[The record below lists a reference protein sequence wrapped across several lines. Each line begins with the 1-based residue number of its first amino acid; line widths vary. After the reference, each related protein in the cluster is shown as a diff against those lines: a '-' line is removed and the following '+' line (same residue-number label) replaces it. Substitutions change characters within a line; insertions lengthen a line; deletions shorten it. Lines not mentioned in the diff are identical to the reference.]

1 MSKYKAKDDK
11 RQCKQCGTVLSGRR
25 RKYCSDECRFESD
38 RIQKRKK
45 YRLENNITTRNCP
58 VCNKEFEPNKNGA
71 KYKYCSTDCYK
82 EQRKKRN
89 RERWREENPGWQ
101 DDTVKQCEWCNSDYT
116 VPGRN
121 AHQARF
127 CSDKCNDT
135 WWSREVYGHLPLEE
149 RNAIRTKS
157 KEKRLARLK
166 QEQHQRYLER
176 LTVKECEWCGSN
188 YETDILNQKTCSK
201 ECRRKRRNHRS
212 SLIKDERIPKS
223 QIVDRDI
230 SLERL
235 YKRDKGICYLC
246 NEKCD
251 YSDIKITKDGHKY
264 AGGTYPSTDHVMPV
278 THGGLHAWSN
288 VRLAHHRC
296 NTIKSDTIPDDLK
309 ELLPKNAYS
318 VARRV
323 KARMKETLQFD
334 LDGNL
339 IATYESTAQA
349 ERETGFKRRGIQ
361 NNARGETK
369 TYKGY
374 KWEYV

>member
-1 MSKYKAKDDK
+1 MSNYNTKEHTCAI
-11 RQCKQCGTVLSGRR
+11 CKGTFTGRKK
-25 RKYCSDECRFESD
+25 KYCSMDCSDVARRKRNRDRFRKENKLHMEYDDIKECVICNSD
-38 RIQKRKK
+38 ISHMRINA
-45 YRLENNITTRNCP
+45 L
-58 VCNKEFEPNKNGA
+58 
-71 KYKYCSTDCYK
+71 YCSASCKQRVDDRRRGHKPMEEHLAILERQK
-82 EQRKKRN
+82 EQRKEKLKR
-89 RERWREENPGWQ
+89 
-101 DDTVKQCEWCNSDYT
+101 
-116 VPGRN
+116 
-121 AHQARF
+121 
-127 CSDKCNDT
+127 
-135 WWSREVYGHLPLEE
+135 
-149 RNAIRTKS
+149 
-157 KEKRLARLK
+157 
-166 QEQHQRYLER
+166 EQHQRYLER
-176 LTVKECEWCGSN
+176 LTVKECEWCGSS

-201 ECRRKRRNHRS
+201 ECRRKRRNNRS

-278 THGGLHAWSN
+278 IYGGLHAWSN